1 MNKNVHTV
9 HNKNG
14 QQNKFENVS
23 KAINTYS
30 TKQDAQKAGRL
41 IAKQNNSE
49 HIIHGLNGRIQSKN
63 TYGKDPFPPRG

>member
-14 QQNKFENVS
+14 WQNKSGNS
-23 KAINTYS
+23 SNAINTYA

-63 TYGKDPFPPRG
+63 TYGKDPYPPRG

>member
-9 HNKNG
+9 HNRIG
-14 QQNKFENVS
+14 WQNKFENAS
-23 KAINTYS
+23 KAINTYD
-30 TKQDAQKAGRL
+30 TKQDAQRAGRL

-63 TYGKDPFPPRG
+63 TYGKDPYPPKG

>member
-1 MNKNVHTV
+1 MKKNVHTV

-14 QQNKFENVS
+14 WQNKFENAP

-30 TKQDAQKAGRL
+30 TKQDAQKAGSL

-63 TYGKDPFPPRG
+63 TYGKAPFPPRG

>member
-14 QQNKFENVS
+14 WQNKYENAL
-23 KAINTYS
+23 KPINTFS
-30 TKQDAQKAGRL
+30 NKQDAQKAGRI

-63 TYGKDPFPPRG
+63 TYGNDPYPPRG